1 MGSDFKDIFGDWR
14 PDDDDRASSERSSEP
29 ERRPDRSLNEKEVRV
44 VNVYEID
51 NGHGNES
58 TIFILLRDNIGRE
71 FKIFV
76 KRDVAYAIS
85 MAIGNETPDRP
96 FTHDLMKTVMERTG
110 ASVERITIDDLW
122 QDTFYAKISIVTN
135 GISQDI
141 DSRPSDALAM
151 AIRFRAPIYVAESVL
166 ESTQIP

>member
-44 VNVYEID
+44 VNVYEIE

-85 MAIGNETPDRP
+85 MAIGNETPDR
-96 FTHDLMKTVMERTG
+96 K
-110 ASVERITIDDLW
+110 SV
-122 QDTFYAKISIVTN
+122 V
-135 GISQDI
+135 
-141 DSRPSDALAM
+141 
-151 AIRFRAPIYVAESVL
+151 
-166 ESTQIP
+166 